1 MNLDSCQLYNCL
13 NKFQPFSYDDMED
26 GVVMYDM
33 VLGMAFCESGYL
45 LF

>member
-1 MNLDSCQLYNCL
+1 MNLGPCQLYNCL

-33 VLGMAFCESGYL
+33 VLGMAFC
-45 LF
+45 